1 MKYEE
6 LLDLTAD
13 KFRRLTGVKPA
24 TFSKLLAILTMAHS
38 TKKSKG
44 GRPNCIEVSTML
56 LMTLAYIREYRT
68 YFHIGTSY
76 GISESYAYKLIK
88 WVEDTLIK
96 DGTFSLPGRTA
107 LLRNDQEPMVVLI
120 DATESPIQRPK
131 KDKST
136 TTQAK
141 RSSTP

>member
-1 MKYEE
+1 
-6 LLDLTAD
+6 
-13 KFRRLTGVKPA
+13 
-24 TFSKLLAILTMAHS
+24 
-38 TKKSKG
+38 
-44 GRPNCIEVSTML
+44 
-56 LMTLAYIREYRT
+56 MTRAYMREYHS

-88 WVEDTLIK
+88 RVENTLIK
-96 DGTFSLPGRTA
+96 DETFSLPGRTT
-107 LLRNDQEPMVVLI
+107 LLRSDQEPVVVLI